1 MRLDAGKAFL
11 WDAPLPNFYRVRQE
25 FPRLEVKNIA
35 EAVFQAIDGIRDIRS
50 LCSGKRIAITAG
62 SRGISDIPAIT
73 AAIVQRLHYYGG
85 LPFIVPAMGSHG
97 GATAEGQRMMLGQ
110 LGITEESVGAP
121 IISSMEV
128 VEVGRLSNG
137 MPVYI
142 DQVAASADAIVIVNR
157 VKPHTDFLG
166 DFESG
171 LAKMAVLGLGK
182 QRGAETVHS
191 YGIEG
196 LLVWM
201 PQAAR
206 LVTEKL
212 PVIFG
217 LASVENAYHQVAYI
231 SAVPPEGIAGPQEKE
246 LLAQAYAL
254 MPHFLFDTI
263 DVLIVE
269 QIGKNISGV
278 GMDPNVTGRVKVHGV
293 ADLAQC
299 DVRTIAVLDLTTET
313 HGNASG
319 VGLADV
325 TTRRLVSKIN
335 FETTY
340 INCITAG
347 ICGIQRGF
355 LPIIAPT
362 EKAAILT
369 ALRTCSQP
377 DPLKAR
383 IARIK
388 NTLSLGEIDVSESL
402 LAEGGSRDGLTRIS
416 PAFSLLF
423 DGRGR
428 LKRFE
433 RALKMNKTPGSM
445 YESH

>member
-1 MRLDAGKAFL
+1 MQIDAGKAFH
-11 WDAPLPNFYRVRQE
+11 WDAPLPSFYRVRQE

-35 EAVFQAIDGIRDIRS
+35 EAVYQAIDEIRDIAR
-50 LCSGKRIAITAG
+50 LCNGKRIAITAG
-62 SRGISDIPAIT
+62 SRGISDIPAIIG
-73 AAIVQRLHYYGG
+73 AVVQRLRHYGG

-110 LGITEESVGAP
+110 LGITEDTVGAP
-121 IISSMEV
+121 IISSMAV

-142 DQVAASADAIVIVNR
+142 DQVAAGADCIVIINR
-157 VKPHTDFLG
+157 VKPHTDFIG
-166 DFESG
+166 DIESG

-191 YGIEG
+191 YGLEG

-217 LASVENAYHQVAYI
+217 LASVENAYHQVARI
-231 SAVPPEGIAGPQEKE
+231 AAVPPEGIAGPQEAE
-246 LLAQAYAL
+246 LLSQAYAL
-254 MPHFLFDTI
+254 MPRFLFDTI

-269 QIGKNISGV
+269 EIGKNISGV

-293 ADLAQC
+293 GDLPQC
-299 DVRTIAVLDLTTET
+299 DIRTIAVLDLTDET

-325 TTRRLVSKIN
+325 TTRRLVSRID
-335 FETTY
+335 FEATY

-355 LPIIAPT
+355 LPLVAPT

-369 ALRTCSQP
+369 ALRTCGQP

-388 NTLSLGEIDVSESL
+388 NTLSLGEIDVSECL
-402 LAEGGSRDGLTRIS
+402 LAEAGARDGLTRVS
-416 PAFSLLF
+416 PAFSLSF
-423 DGRGR
+423 DKRGR

-433 RALKMNKTPGSM
+433 RALKTTKEPGSV
-445 YESH
+445 YGHR

>member
-1 MRLDAGKAFL
+1 MQLNADKAFI
-11 WDAPLPNFYRVRQE
+11 WDTHLPNFYRVKQE
-25 FPRLEVKNIA
+25 FPRLRVNNIPQ
-35 EAVFQAIDGIRDIRS
+35 AVFQAIDGIRDIRS
-50 LCSGKRIAITAG
+50 LCQGKRIAITAG
-62 SRGISDIPAIT
+62 SRGISDIPVIT
-73 AAIVQRLHYYGG
+73 AAIVERLRQYGG
-85 LPFIVPAMGSHG
+85 SPFIVPAMGSHG

-121 IISSMEV
+121 IISSMDV

-142 DQVAASADAIVIVNR
+142 DQAAAGADAIVIANR
-157 VKPHTDFLG
+157 VKPHTDFIG
-166 DFESG
+166 DYESG

-191 YGIEG
+191 YGVEG
-196 LLVWM
+196 LLTWM

-206 LVTEKL
+206 LVVQKL

-217 LASVENAYHQVAYI
+217 LASIENAYHQVACI
-231 SAVPPEGIAGPQEKE
+231 TALPPEGIAGPQEKE
-246 LLAQAYAL
+246 LLARAYAL

-269 QIGKNISGV
+269 QMGKNISGV
-278 GMDPNVTGRVKVHGV
+278 GMDPNVTGSVKVHGV
-293 ADLAQC
+293 ADLAPC
-299 DVRTIAVLDLTTET
+299 DIRTIAVLDLTTET

-319 VGLADV
+319 IGLADV
-325 TTRRLVSKIN
+325 TTRRLASKIN

-355 LPIIAPT
+355 LPIVAPT

-369 ALRTCSQP
+369 ALRTCGQP

-402 LAEGGSRDGLTRIS
+402 LAAAGARDGLIPVS
-416 PAFSLLF
+416 PPFSLLF

-428 LKRFE
+428 LKPFDH
-433 RALKMNKTPGSM
+433 ALKANGKRGRV
-445 YESH
+445 YESR